1 MPHFNY
7 LIVTAAWFITCLTG
21 VAVEEYSNGRGG
33 GFWSDPATWRSGA
46 VPGPDSIVVIG
57 RDDNVIFDR
66 HDVDRVTCGELHIDK
81 NGRLSFK
88 TKAGSIRASFGGV
101 VESYG
106 AIRLDG
112 TARRDDRIELRL
124 VGRDATV
131 RKLNLRKGGSLTA
144 VGRTDTADGKSNV
157 VISAVRD
164 DRKIQ
169 YISATLTG
177 WRGSGLD
184 IKRAQV
190 INITIMAHGLDNTGA
205 QFNERLNITES
216 LFIGNSNVNMNSCD
230 TPLILNNRFER
241 QSEHVFFGGAVQM
254 NGCKLPEIRGNEMI
268 GKYQMGVF
276 SLQMIDGAVV
286 NNLVDGA
293 GVGLYW
299 DGGNVM
305 IQDVTIR
312 NCGTGVQLV
321 EQAKGAIDGLITE
334 NCKEAINYRGYMQ
347 ISNWTV
353 RNMPEDGRAL
363 VCHHGV
369 LELINSSIEPAQV
382 VRESK
387 YEVVRKGQLGY
398 DKLINDGVLS
408 RPMIQCTYYLVAGL
422 EGDVPTGA
430 RVEVRTANPA
440 QPLAPGAIDPNI
452 RNSPAPILKN
462 NLTPL
467 PGSLMAL
474 MVNAWRIETD
484 GTIKEAPTYTV
495 SIQVPGEQGKFK
507 TIKSV
512 NVTPDSSWFRAELR
526 AKTPTVGLSLP

>member
-1 MPHFNY
+1 
-7 LIVTAAWFITCLTG
+7 
-21 VAVEEYSNGRGG
+21 
-33 GFWSDPATWRSGA
+33 
-46 VPGPDSIVVIG
+46 
-57 RDDNVIFDR
+57 
-66 HDVDRVTCGELHIDK
+66 
-81 NGRLSFK
+81 
-88 TKAGSIRASFGGV
+88 
-101 VESYG
+101 
-106 AIRLDG
+106 
-112 TARRDDRIELRL
+112 
-124 VGRDATV
+124 
-131 RKLNLRKGGSLTA
+131 
-144 VGRTDTADGKSNV
+144 
-157 VISAVRD
+157 
-164 DRKIQ
+164 
-169 YISATLTG
+169 
-177 WRGSGLD
+177 
-184 IKRAQV
+184 
-190 INITIMAHGLDNTGA
+190 
-205 QFNERLNITES
+205 
-216 LFIGNSNVNMNSCD
+216 
-230 TPLILNNRFER
+230 
-241 QSEHVFFGGAVQM
+241 
-254 NGCKLPEIRGNEMI
+254 MI

-495 SIQVPGEQGKFK
+495 SVQVPGEQGKFK

-526 AKTPTVGLSLP
+526 AKTPTVRLSLP

>member
-1 MPHFNY
+1 MPHFSY
-7 LIVTAAWFITCLTG
+7 LSITAAWLITCLTG
-21 VAVEEYSNGRGG
+21 AAVEEYSNGRGG
-33 GFWSDPATWRSGA
+33 GLWSDPATWRSGV

-66 HDVDRVTCGELHIDK
+66 DDVDRVTCHELYVDK
-81 NGRLSFK
+81 KGRLSFK
-88 TKAGSIRASFGGV
+88 TKAGSIRASFSGE

-124 VGRDATV
+124 VGREAEV
-131 RKLNLRKGGSLTA
+131 RKLNLRKGGSFTA

-164 DRKIQ
+164 DRRIQ
-169 YISATLTG
+169 YVSATITG

-190 INITIMAHGLDNTGA
+190 INVTIMAHGLDNTGA

-230 TPLILNNRFER
+230 TPRILNNRFER
-241 QSEHVFFGGAVQM
+241 QNVHAFFGGAVQM
-254 NGCKLPEIRGNEMI
+254 NGCSLPEIRGNEMI

-276 SLQMIDGAVV
+276 SLQMNDGTVV

-293 GVGLYW
+293 GIGVYW

-312 NCGTGVQLV
+312 NCDTGIQLTDR
-321 EQAKGAIDGLITE
+321 AKGAIDGLITE
-334 NCKEAINYRGYMQ
+334 NCKEAIAYLGYMQ

-353 RNMPEDGRAL
+353 RNIPEDGRVLAS
-363 VCHHGV
+363 HHGA
-369 LELINSSIEPAQV
+369 LELINSSLEPAQV
-382 VRESK
+382 VREPK
-387 YEVVRKGQLGY
+387 YAVVHQGQPDYG
-398 DKLINDGVLS
+398 KLINDDVLS
-408 RPMIQCTYYLVAGL
+408 RPMIQCTYYLVAEL
-422 EGDVPTGA
+422 EGDVPPGT
-430 RVEVRTANPA
+430 RVEVRTANPVH
-440 QPLAPGAIDPNI
+440 PLAPGAIDPNI

-467 PGSLMAL
+467 PGSLISL

-495 SIQVPGEQGKFK
+495 SVQVPGEQDEFK

-526 AKTPTVGLSLP
+526 AQTPTVRLSLP